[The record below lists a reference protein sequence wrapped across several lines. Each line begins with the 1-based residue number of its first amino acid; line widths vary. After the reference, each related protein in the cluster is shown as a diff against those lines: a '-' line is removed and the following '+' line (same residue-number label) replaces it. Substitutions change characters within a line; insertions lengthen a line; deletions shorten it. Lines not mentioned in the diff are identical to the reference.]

1 MKNDGNIRDE
11 KLPYIINREAEKISA
26 LSSRKIDK
34 YQYLAVEKLILFG
47 QSRAIEQ
54 ANFTC
59 SSLEKA
65 SKNNWGSTEK
75 AN

>member
-65 SKNNWGSTEK
+65 SKNN
-75 AN
+75 